1 MELQSIKKSEDGKH
15 KYEATF
21 KNTKTGRTK
30 TTKFGA
36 VGYKDNTTFSADERE
51 KHQEAYKKRH
61 KGDNLTDPTSAGALS
76 WYVLWSAPTVKGGI
90 ANYKKHFKL

>member
-1 MELQSIKKSEDGKH
+1 MELVSIKKSEDGKH
-15 KYEATF
+15 KYEAIF

-36 VGYKDNTTFSADERE
+36 VGYNDYTTFPADVRD

-61 KGDNLTDPTSAGALS
+61 KGDNLTDATSAGSLS
-76 WYVLWSAPTVKGGI
+76 MYVLWSSPTVKGGI

>member
-1 MELQSIKKSEDGKH
+1 MELQSIKKSTDKIH

-36 VGYKDNTTFSADERE
+36 VGYDDNTTFPADVRE
-51 KHQEAYKKRH
+51 KHQKAYRARH

-76 WYVLWSAPTVKGGI
+76 WWVLWSATTIKGGI
-90 ANYKKHFKL
+90 ANYKKHFNL